1 MPDSG
6 VMVLVDHT
14 KQLAAAL
21 KALGTN
27 KVLVGIPQ
35 EANPRSGEPIGNA
48 SLGYIHEL
56 GSPARNIPA
65 RPFLRPGVE
74 KSKSHWLP
82 KLEQAARDA
91 LAGEPLLMRRHLGEA
106 GQLATNAVQA
116 TIAAGIPP
124 PLKPETVARRR
135 IRTPG
140 SSYRRQAISP
150 SDTVPLID
158 TGSLLRSITW
168 VLSDK

>member
-21 KALGTN
+21 KALATN

-35 EANPRSGEPIGNA
+35 ENDPRPGEPIGNA
-48 SLGYIHEL
+48 SLAYIHNL

-65 RPFLRPGVE
+65 RPHIVPGIA
-74 KSKSHWLP
+74 KSKDRWLP
-82 KLEQAARDA
+82 KLEQAAHAA

-106 GQLATNAVQA
+106 GQLAVNAITQ
-116 TIAAGIPP
+116 TIQAGIPP
-124 PLKPETVARRR
+124 PLAQATVDRRR

-140 SSYRRQAISP
+140 SKYRRKARTAA
-150 SDTVPLID
+150 DVTPLID
-158 TGSLLRSITW
+158 TADYLHAITW
-168 VLSDK
+168 VWG